1 MGMCLGGRKE
11 EQRAE
16 KEEDHEGERNPR
28 WMAHMSVGSLRNEKP
43 SSFVISSDR
52 SAYKVSEANRR
63 TSQRL

>member
-1 MGMCLGGRKE
+1 MCLGGRKE

-16 KEEDHEGERNPR
+16 KEEDDWGERNPR
-28 WMAHMSVGSLRNEKP
+28 WMAHMSVGFLRKEKP

-52 SAYKVSEANRR
+52 SVYRASEANRR